1 MRSWDVFPALNLPLA
16 GWPHLT
22 LVDLLDAC
30 QGPIDEE
37 VLRQRL
43 NGATQLDIAQEMGV
57 HQTSISRRL
66 FRLMERAGFEHLG
79 LRLRG
84 RPQHAAPTVV
94 VPSGL
99 RFGERNRLDRSRRT
113 RKVKR
118 LTYGADADDSG
129 MKVFRAAAAAEGMTL
144 AEWCR
149 REGIVD
155 GAALQR
161 IESGEVSAEA
171 LYQDGIKAKFV
182 GADDV
187 FRAYRRLRQTV
198 IVGRL
203 DSP

>member
-43 NGATQLDIAQEMGV
+43 NGATQLDIAQEMGI

-94 VPSGL
+94 VSSGL

-113 RKVKR
+113 RGVR
-118 LTYGADADDSG
+118 RMTYGSNAGDAG
-129 MKVFRAAAAAEGMTL
+129 MKVFRLAATAADLSL

-155 GAALQR
+155 GVALQR
-161 IESGEVSAEA
+161 IEGNEVLTEVS
-171 LYQDGIKAKFV
+171 YQDGIKE
-182 GADDV
+182 
-187 FRAYRRLRQTV
+187 
-198 IVGRL
+198 
-203 DSP
+203 